1 MQLSGLLQYHV
12 FMNFTNSRTP
22 SNQSL
27 FQISFQPTSW
37 PHVCCTSLNYFC
49 SLKNKILTL
58 IKITALPYF
67 LFSVLKSPFKLSKVL
82 NFFTQMFCHTSVTSF
97 TLWLVRCINKKVN
110 TKQNK
115 QTSPIVTETVLGR
128 YSSHKIELRHSGIF
142 FIFINTFITLLLVNI
157 LLYYITLNMYFHAR
171 LFFSISWVKCL
182 YYNDISD

>member
-22 SNQSL
+22 SNQPL

-115 QTSPIVTETVLGR
+115 QTSPVVTETVLGR
-128 YSSHKIELRHSGIF
+128 YSSHKTELRHSGIF
-142 FIFINTFITLLLVNI
+142 FIFINTFITLFGSSI
-157 LLYYITLNMYFHAR
+157 YYFITLLWTCTLCQVILFHN
-171 LFFSISWVKCL
+171 LS
-182 YYNDISD
+182 